1 LLFPKL
7 NFIVPFHNTKLL
19 LFSIMAFS
27 ILNLK
32 SQSRY
37 DLSNL
42 RQKKILLI
50 DSVILD
56 DVPIFPGSI
65 SVSFN
70 GQPIDPSF
78 FRLNSRT
85 NTFISSKVFKD
96 SLIVTYRVLPL
107 RLNSF
112 RKSTKGKGGS
122 LGYSSLYRD
131 DVNYTGEVAPVN
143 EIEYSGS
150 FVRGITVGSR
160 QDAAINS
167 GFNLNIGGKLA
178 NGLEIN
184 ATMTDANIPI
194 QPEGNSASIQEFDRI
209 FIQLKKDSHKIV
221 LGDFDMSDEPYYRM
235 MKFDRK
241 LQGIRYQSAVPI
253 GEKSSLRFGA
263 GIALTRGSFS
273 RNIFQAEE
281 NNQGPYKLTGNN
293 GETFIIII
301 AGTEKVFINGQLM
314 KRGVENDYTI
324 NYNVGEIVFTPNRLI
339 TKDLRIVIEFQ
350 YSDRNYF
357 RYSYEANAHLINPKY
372 EVYSQVFS
380 ENDNKNNQINLNL
393 SPSQTKRL
401 SEIGNQLDS
410 ATIQS
415 ESAITW
421 EASRISYI
429 KMDTIVSGITYPIY
443 KWAEIEKPNV
453 YQVIF
458 TQVGLN
464 RGNYILKST
473 AANGSVYQWV
483 APKDGLLQG
492 NYEPQIKIV
501 TPKTHLQWTT
511 GGLYKWNDK
520 QVTKAEVSY
529 TSHDLNTFS
538 TKQNDENKGVGILI
552 NHKAVHNLD
561 SSITIS
567 LEIEQ
572 EYTSTHFSPLTRYR
586 NNEFQRDWNLDLPIR
601 NQSEQS
607 FTTLTLGY
615 ASKQLQT
622 RLGGNLFYLP
632 NAFSGLQSFADIKW
646 TLGRWHLYTLQNLMN
661 SLRTDTSSLFYRPKA
676 GIRYALLPKKSNLEI
691 GFFHELNRTKAANES
706 LLRNGFF
713 WQNYFLNWENKFNAL
728 NQLNFNYVYRT
739 EQTNDSINFLPPNVR
754 AHTFSLD
761 GQHEF
766 STSQSLKYILKYRNF
781 STINQTQEI
790 QHNYLG
796 RIDYSSHYAN
806 GFVRLNTT
814 YEIKAGREQ
823 RIQQT
828 YVKAPNGF
836 GNYAWRDLNNN
847 GVFELNEAF
856 VSPILTENNFM
867 RFFIALPDFIP
878 ANEVNYSQ
886 QLSIQPK
893 AKWFDAKDA
902 RKWLSKFSYQLRLDI
917 NKKVRTESTTTFLDY
932 ANPLAGFRDSLL
944 IFSRSYMFQQFSY
957 QKNEG
962 KIGFDL
968 EWLFNNSSNLL
979 SNGIEGFT
987 QKNYAFKTRVELV
1000 YFLTYFGKL
1009 SNGIRRNTSE
1019 FFQERNF
1026 NIVENG
1032 IENTFSFYL
1041 HKNAKLNFN
1050 GNYGF
1055 KSTGDQ
1061 YSVSQQGDIE
1071 FKLSRKN
1078 DGIIESRF
1086 TLLQQTYEANTS
1098 NPQIELAM
1106 LNGIPRGLNY
1116 IWNLTIGQ
1124 KLTKYLQLNL
1134 IYNGRKNE
1142 NSPQLIHSGN
1152 VEARAIF

>member
-1 LLFPKL
+1 VRLIGLIVLSVLL
-7 NFIVPFHNTKLL
+7 I
-19 LFSIMAFS
+19 
-27 ILNLK
+27 K
-32 SQSRY
+32 SSLAQSLV
-37 DLSNL
+37 DLSTL
-42 RQKKILLI
+42 RQKLVWPGDTI
-50 DSVILD
+50 VLD
-56 DVPIFPGSI
+56 AQPIIPGSLYI
-65 SVSFN
+65 SIN
-70 GQPIDPSF
+70 GQYIDASLF
-78 FRLNSRT
+78 HLNTRT
-85 NTFISSKVFKD
+85 NVFTSTKSFKD
-96 SLIVTYRVLPL
+96 SLLVTYRVFPIRLTSL
-107 RLNSF
+107 RSSKKKNGAYSLS
-112 RKSTKGKGGS
+112 SSYTGG
-122 LGYSSLYRD
+122 GIT
-131 DVNYTGEVAPVN
+131 YTGETASSN

-167 GFNLNIGGKLA
+167 GFNLNINGKLA

-209 FIQLKKDSHKIV
+209 FIQLKKDSHKII
-221 LGDFDMSDEPYYRM
+221 LGDFDMSEDPYYRM

-253 GEKSSLRFGA
+253 GEKSTLRFGA
-263 GIALTRGSFS
+263 GAALTRGTFS
-273 RNIFQAEE
+273 RNIFEAEE

-301 AGTEKVFINGQLM
+301 AGTEKVFINGIPM
-314 KRGVENDYTI
+314 KRGIENDYTI
-324 NYNVGEIVFTPNRLI
+324 NYNVGEVVFTPNRLI
-339 TKDLRIVIEFQ
+339 TKDLRIIIEFQ
-350 YSDRNYF
+350 YSDRSYF
-357 RYSYEANAHLINPKY
+357 RYSLEANAHLSHPKY
-372 EVYSQVFS
+372 EIFSQVFT
-380 ENDNKNNQINLNL
+380 ENDDKNNQVNLEL
-393 SPSQTKRL
+393 KPSQVQRI
-401 SEIGNQLDS
+401 SQIGNQLDS
-410 ATIQS
+410 AIISAETIV
-415 ESAITW
+415 ESW
-421 EASRISYI
+421 EASRITYT
-429 KMDTIVSGITYPIY
+429 KQDTLVQGLTYTIY
-443 KWAEIEKPNV
+443 KWAETNQPNV
-453 YQVIF
+453 YQVLY
-458 TQVGLN
+458 TQVGVN
-464 RGNYILKST
+464 KGNYVLKST

-483 APKDGLLQG
+483 APKDGVLQG
-492 NYEPQIKIV
+492 NYEPTIKIT

-520 QVTKAEVSY
+520 QITKAEISY

-538 TKQNDENKGVGILI
+538 ELQNGENKGVGILV
-552 NHKAVHNLD
+552 NHKAIHRLD
-561 SSITIS
+561 SLKSLS

-572 EYTSTHFSPLTRYR
+572 EYTTSHFSPLTRYR

-607 FTTLTLGY
+607 LTSLTLGY
-615 ASKQLQT
+615 SSRDVRSKI
-622 RLGGNLFYLP
+622 GGNFLYLP
-632 NAFSGLQSFADIKW
+632 NAFNGLQSFFDLSW
-646 TLGRWHLYTLQNLMN
+646 NPGRWYFYTQQHLMT
-661 SLRTDTSSLFYRPKA
+661 STKSDTISLFYRPKA
-676 GIRYALLPKKSNLEI
+676 GIRYDLKPKKSQLEVGI
-691 GFFHELNRTKAANES
+691 FHEINRTKKENS
-706 LLRNGFF
+706 YLLKNGFL
-713 WQNYFLNWENKFNAL
+713 WQNYFLNWTNKFSEMHT
-728 NQLNFNYVYRT
+728 LNFQYIYRT
-739 EQTNDSINFLPPNVR
+739 EQINDSIEFLSPNIN

-761 GQHEF
+761 GQSEF
-766 STSQSLKYILKYRNF
+766 SKSQSLKYTLKYRNF
-781 STINQTQEI
+781 SSINLNQDI

-796 RIDYSSHYAN
+796 RLDYNSHYAN
-806 GFVRLNTT
+806 GFIRLNSL

-823 RIQQT
+823 RIQLT

-847 GVFELNEAF
+847 GTFELNEAY
-856 VSPILTENNFM
+856 VSPILTENNYM

-878 ANEVNYSQ
+878 ANEVNFSQ

-893 AKWFDAKDA
+893 AKWHDAKDWKKLA
-902 RKWLSKFSYQLRLDI
+902 AKFSYQLRLDI
-917 NKKVRTESTTTFLDY
+917 NKKVRSSTDKQLLDY
-932 ANPLAGFRDSLL
+932 ANPLIGFKDSLM
-944 IFSRSYMFQQFSY
+944 IFSRSYIFQQFSY

-962 KIGFDL
+962 KIGLDL
-968 EWLFNNSSNLL
+968 EWLYNNNSNLL
-979 SNGIEGFT
+979 SNGIEGYSL
-987 QKNYAFKTRVELV
+987 QNYAIRSRVELL
-1000 YFLTYFGKL
+1000 YFLTYYGKV

-1026 NIVENG
+1026 AIVENG
-1032 IENTFSFYL
+1032 IENTFSVYL

-1086 TLLQQTYEANTS
+1086 TLLQQTYEANIA